1 MIPGLYFEEILI
13 HKLLARPSDFRA
25 VFRASPDA
33 MLLVGA
39 DGLLKDANPEAETM
53 FGWSREEMVGESVEL
68 LVPPELR
75 DRHRRHREVYHRKP
89 ASRPMGVGME
99 LEAVHKDGGGFPV
112 EISLGPMTDETG
124 EVLVVCAVRSLAQSQ
139 MLRRVAAARVLAAE
153 AERSRIAR
161 DLHDEVKQ
169 SLTAAQL
176 HLAALVERGMVGE
189 DAPEMISGVQGDL
202 DRCHDALD
210 RAIRDLMPVELEGH
224 GLEFALSVLCR
235 RTEEQGFAVERDIRL
250 AGRALRAETSLAVF
264 RVVQEALNNA
274 RRHSGAGSA
283 RVRYWREGGTLY
295 AEISDSGAGFS
306 PDELEPHLSVGLG
319 SMRER
324 SRIAGGRLTIASAP
338 GDGTSVMLEVPI
350 GMPVHEEDDPE

>member
-33 MLLVGA
+33 MLLVRA
-39 DGLLKDANPEAETM
+39 DGLIMDVNPEAETM
-53 FGWSREEMVGESVEL
+53 FGCSREELVGNSVEI
-68 LVPPELR
+68 LVPPEIR
-75 DRHRRHREVYHRKP
+75 DRHHHHREVYHRNP
-89 ASRPMGVGME
+89 TSRPMGVGME
-99 LEAVHKDGGGFPV
+99 LQAVRKDGVEFPV

-124 EVLVVCAVRSLAQSQ
+124 EEQVVCAVRGLAQSQ
-139 MLRRVAAARVLAAE
+139 MLRRVAAARVLAVE

-169 SLTAAQL
+169 NLTAIQL
-176 HLAALVERGMVGE
+176 HLAALVERGMARE
-189 DAPEMISGVQGDL
+189 DAPEMISGVQGEL

-210 RAIRDLMPVELEGH
+210 RAIHDLMPIELDGH

-235 RTEEQGFAVERDIRL
+235 RTEEHGFAIERDIRG
-250 AGRALRAETSLAVF
+250 AGQALSAETCLVVF

-274 RRHSGAGSA
+274 KRHSGAGNA
-283 RVRYWREGGTLY
+283 EVRYWREGRTLY
-295 AEISDSGAGFS
+295 AEVSDSGAGFS
-306 PDELEPHLSVGLG
+306 PDELEPHLSVGLA

-324 SRIAGGRLTIASAP
+324 SRIVGGRLTVASAP
-338 GDGTSVMLEVPI
+338 GDGTSVRLEVPTE
-350 GMPVHEEDDPE
+350 MPAREENDPK

>member
-1 MIPGLYFEEILI
+1 
-13 HKLLARPSDFRA
+13 
-25 VFRASPDA
+25 
-33 MLLVGA
+33 
-39 DGLLKDANPEAETM
+39 
-53 FGWSREEMVGESVEL
+53 
-68 LVPPELR
+68 
-75 DRHRRHREVYHRKP
+75 
-89 ASRPMGVGME
+89 MGVGME

-169 SLTAAQL
+169 SLTAVQL
-176 HLAALVERGMVGE
+176 HLAALVERGMAGE
-189 DAPEMISGVQGDL
+189 DAPKMISGVQGDL

-235 RTEEQGFAVERDIRL
+235 RTEEQGFAVERDIRW

-274 RRHSGAGSA
+274 KRHSGAGSA
-283 RVRYWREGGTLY
+283 KVRYWREGRTLY
-295 AEISDSGAGFS
+295 AEVSDSGAGFW

-324 SRIAGGRLTIASAP
+324 SRIAGGRLTIASTP
-338 GDGTSVMLEVPI
+338 GDGTSVRLEVPI
-350 GMPVHEEDDPE
+350 GMPAREEDDAE

>member
-39 DGLLKDANPEAETM
+39 DGLLRDANPEAETM
-53 FGWSREEMVGESVEL
+53 FGWSREELVGNSVEI

-75 DRHRRHREVYHRKP
+75 DRHQRHRAVYHRNP
-89 ASRPMGVGME
+89 TSRPMGVGIE
-99 LEAVHKDGGGFPV
+99 LQAVRKDGVEFPV
-112 EISLGPMTDETG
+112 EISLGPMTDEMG
-124 EVLVVCAVRSLAQSQ
+124 ELNVVCAVRSLAQSQ
-139 MLRRVAAARVLAAE
+139 VLRRVAAARVLAVE

-169 SLTAAQL
+169 DLTAIQL
-176 HLAALVERGMVGE
+176 HLAALVERGMARE

-210 RAIRDLMPVELEGH
+210 RAIHDLMPIELDGH

-235 RTEEQGFAVERDIRL
+235 RTEEHGFAVERDIRGV
-250 AGRALRAETSLAVF
+250 GRALSAETGLAVF

-274 RRHSGAGSA
+274 KRHSGAGNA
-283 RVRYWREGGTLY
+283 KVRYWREGRTLY
-295 AEISDSGAGFS
+295 AEVSDSGAGFS
-306 PDELEPHLSVGLG
+306 PEELEPHLSVGLA

-324 SRIAGGRLTIASAP
+324 SRIVGGRLTVASAP
-338 GDGTSVMLEVPI
+338 GDGTSVRLAVPI
-350 GMPVHEEDDPE
+350 TMPVPQKGDPE